1 MYAKETKI
9 VLVCSQHNLKQEL
22 EITHAERL
30 LRLKNNGGWE
40 LPADSKFTFDGN
52 GIKLKPNKKRDS
64 RTAQAEND

>member
-1 MYAKETKI
+1 MYAKETRI
-9 VLVCSQHNLKQEL
+9 VLVVPRHNLKQEF

-30 LRLKNNGGWE
+30 LRLKNNGGWQ

-52 GIKLKPNKKRDS
+52 GIKLKSNKKRDS

>member
-9 VLVCSQHNLKQEL
+9 VLVAPQHNLKQEF

-40 LPADSKFTFDGN
+40 LPADSKFVFDGN
-52 GIKLKPNKKRDS
+52 GIKLKSNKKRDS

>member
-9 VLVCSQHNLKQEL
+9 VLVAPQHNLKQEL

-52 GIKLKPNKKRDS
+52 GIKLNSNKKRDS